1 MGFCGTG
8 SLWCSCQC
16 LSFLDLYLEFHQR
29 LSGRSTESRNIF
41 ILFYIHIQNSFRT
54 FQCQFQ
60 NSKGYTWFLFPQK
73 TVNLGL
79 QEPDEPQP
87 VKQDDEL
94 GELPELPP
102 QPPQQDSFGKWPC
115 TLCIPLHYVIF
126 ICHPGMYMY
135 MCAIYIHIIFRRNIY
150 IIYPIYTVMTSHSDV
165 TGMIVRVGNHP
176 QVALFHPCSGASFV
190 FIIQPDIYLYI
201 QLCIAYVMKFV
212 LVHVIVETVEQFQ
225 KT

>member
-1 MGFCGTG
+1 MSISKLQGLHMIFVSSENREFGTAG
-8 SLWCSCQC
+8 ARRAAARQARWWARWASGATATAATAGLLREMTMYFMYSL
-16 LSFLDLYLEFHQR
+16 
-29 LSGRSTESRNIF
+29 
-41 ILFYIHIQNSFRT
+41 
-54 FQCQFQ
+54 
-60 NSKGYTWFLFPQK
+60 
-73 TVNLGL
+73 
-79 QEPDEPQP
+79 
-87 VKQDDEL
+87 
-94 GELPELPP
+94 
-102 QPPQQDSFGKWPC
+102 
-115 TLCIPLHYVIF
+115 TLCNIHLPSRYVYVYVCNLYSHNF
-126 ICHPGMYMY
+126 SEKY
-135 MCAIYIHIIFRRNIY
+135 IY